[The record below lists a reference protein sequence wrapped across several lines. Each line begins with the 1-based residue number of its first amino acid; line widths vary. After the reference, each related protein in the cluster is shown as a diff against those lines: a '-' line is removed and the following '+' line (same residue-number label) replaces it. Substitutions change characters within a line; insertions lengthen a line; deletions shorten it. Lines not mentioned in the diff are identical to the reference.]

1 MKLTIK
7 ERKPIPAHSFTGAGG
22 NTGAGPENKMV
33 RDGDGRVG
41 TNYVRGGVA
50 GMEEEALQE
59 CGCPCQKCSTGDH
72 DFHSEYE
79 EPEEITNISPEVIAG
94 LLQNPERIFI
104 IVDEEQLDEAKKKKK
119 KGKGDRCVR
128 IAKRKYHKW
137 PSAYASGAVVKCRQG
152 KIWKGLKESADEIV
166 EYEVYETTLEEAI
179 SLVEKYKPNF
189 SLEKS
194 QGLHGWFKRN
204 KGKGW
209 IDCKTGK
216 PCGRSK
222 AGRGAKRKYPACR
235 PTKAQCNKSGTR
247 RKKSGKAISWKP
259 KKDK

>member
-1 MKLTIK
+1 MKLIIK
-7 ERKPIPAHSFTGAGG
+7 ERNPIPAHSFTGISGRSG
-22 NTGAGPENKMV
+22 VTPQSKHV
-33 RDGDGRVG
+33 RDGDGSVAI
-41 TNYVRGGVA
+41 NHDRGGVA
-50 GMEEEALQE
+50 GMEEYSLEE
-59 CGCPCQKCSTGDH
+59 CKCSCPKCGMGDH

-79 EPEEITNISPEVIAG
+79 EPEEITNIPPEVLAG
-94 LLQNPERIFI
+94 LLQGNDSIYI
-104 IVDEEQLDEAKKKKK
+104 IIDEEMLEEAKKKK

-152 KIWKGLKESADEIV
+152 KIWKGLKESATEIV
-166 EYEVYETTLEEAI
+166 EYEIYEATLEEAYNL
-179 SLVEKYKPNF
+179 SEKYKADF